1 VRHREAL
8 GPGSARTRG
17 CSARGVLDMT
27 RRPYGLICPISLAS
41 EILEPRWTIQIL
53 TELWNGST
61 RFNDIR
67 KGLGN
72 ISTALL
78 SKRLKEMEALGL
90 VERVKDKATGSI
102 DYFRTEK
109 AINLEPAMNALAEWA
124 QCNIKADI
132 ALGGADAWTVMW
144 VLRRMIVLAEFPRQR
159 AVMRFRFRDDPPPP
173 PHYWLVIEPGAA
185 LPELCVQDPGR
196 DVDLYVETGSV
207 TLGAIIEGRSSIA
220 REKERGSLF
229 LSGDPGLVRSIDRW
243 LRTSVYAAFEGI
255 DQLS

>member
-1 VRHREAL
+1 
-8 GPGSARTRG
+8 
-17 CSARGVLDMT
+17 MT
-27 RRPYGLICPISLAS
+27 RRPYGLICPISLAC

-67 KGLGN
+67 KGVGN

-90 VERVKDKATGSI
+90 VERIEDEAAGTI

-109 AINLEPAMNALAEWA
+109 SIKLEPAMNALAEWA
-124 QCNIKADI
+124 LCNIEAEI
-132 ALGGADAWTVMW
+132 ALSGADVSTIMW
-144 VLRRMIVLAEFPRQR
+144 AVRRMIDLAELPRRR
-159 AVMRFRFRDDPPPP
+159 AVIRFHFRDNPPPKYA
-173 PHYWLVIEPGAA
+173 HYWLVVEPGAD
-185 LPELCVQDPGR
+185 LPELCSLDPGR
-196 DVDLYVETGSV
+196 DVDLYVETGAVS
-207 TLGAIIEGRSSIA
+207 LGAILEGRSSIE
-220 REKERGSLF
+220 REKERGGLF
-229 LSGDPGLVRSIDRW
+229 LSGDPGLARSINRW